1 MMPMPYE
8 DAKTRIAC
16 AEARSIT
23 LAAFRMAVSPRNF
36 ELCLVYS

>member
-1 MMPMPYE
+1 MKPMPYE

-16 AEARSIT
+16 AEAQSIT

-36 ELCLVYS
+36 ELCPVYS